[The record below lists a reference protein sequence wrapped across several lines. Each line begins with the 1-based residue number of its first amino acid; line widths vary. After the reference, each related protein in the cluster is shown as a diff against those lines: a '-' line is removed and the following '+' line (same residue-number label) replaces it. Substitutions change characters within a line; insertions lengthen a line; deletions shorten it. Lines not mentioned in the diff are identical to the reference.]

1 MKREQPSPLGAPTG
15 GGILASWTTQQL
27 VSFLGAVSTCRSEG
41 DAVRTAAEAVAAAT
55 DAEAGV
61 VVLGGRIVS
70 CIGFGRHEV
79 PVEQLLAVCRGGA
92 EFIEVP
98 GVGTADVCVAQLG
111 GLSDGYLLA
120 ARAGEDFGAGERA
133 MINAMAN
140 VLTLTLDL
148 LRALGSERSAREV
161 SERTTDQVSE
171 LLTKVREQRQL
182 TLDRFSRI
190 QRAIAARSQLQDV
203 LDAITTTACELV
215 ECDLAVL
222 RITTAD
228 LVSTIGYHA
237 GGHPGAQS
245 PSHRRHGVDPDGI
258 GTLAQRLGQPVVD
271 NAFAVQAE
279 ARRYGVPTVRTAVAV
294 PVRHGDRQIGFLMLG
309 SRQEGHEMTHLEQ
322 SLAVTLAEHAAL
334 AVQDSQT
341 VSALHEALED
351 AVHKASHDAL
361 TGLANR
367 ATFLATLERSLARG
381 ITGTGPRPCVL
392 YVDLDYFKVVNDTYG
407 HQVGDELLSV
417 TAARLQS
424 GVRAD
429 DLVARLGGDEFAVL
443 LGSVTDEDQAERL
456 ADRLHHE
463 VSKPVQLAS
472 QRFYPSAS
480 IGVAPAVT
488 DDLPAALLNRADLAL
503 YEAKRRGRGQVT
515 RYDMSLENS
524 ATPSRRLTS
533 PPPVPAPRNR
543 AAGTL

>member
-1 MKREQPSPLGAPTG
+1 MSPDRPSPLGATAG

-27 VSFLGAVSTCRSEG
+27 VSFLGAVSACRNED
-41 DAVRTAAEAVAAAT
+41 DAVRTAAEAVASAT
-55 DAEAGV
+55 DAEAGL
-61 VVLGGRIVS
+61 VVLDGRIVS
-70 CIGFGRHEV
+70 CIGFGRQPVPTEQVLEVCHEV
-79 PVEQLLAVCRGGA
+79 RST
-92 EFIEVP
+92 IDVP
-98 GVGTADVCVAQLG
+98 GVGSADVCVAELG
-111 GLSDGYLLA
+111 GHSDGYLLA

-140 VLTLTLDL
+140 FLTLTLDL
-148 LRALGSERSAREV
+148 LRALGSERAAREV

-228 LVSTIGYHA
+228 LVSTIGYQAGDHHA
-237 GGHPGAQS
+237 
-245 PSHRRHGVDPDGI
+245 SHRRHAVDPDGI
-258 GTLAQRLGQPVVD
+258 GSMAQRLGQPLVD
-271 NAFAVQAE
+271 NGFAAQPE
-279 ARRYGVPTVRTAVAV
+279 ARRYGHPTVQAAVAV

-309 SRQEGHEMTHLEQ
+309 SRQPRHEMTHLEQ

-341 VSALHEALED
+341 VNALHEALDD

-367 ATFLATLERSLARG
+367 ATFLTALEQSLACE
-381 ITGTGPRPCVL
+381 ITETGARPCVM

-407 HQVGDELLSV
+407 HQVGDELLTV
-417 TAARLQS
+417 TASRLQS
-424 GVRAD
+424 GVRSD

-443 LGSVTDEDQAERL
+443 LRSVTDEAQAKRL
-456 ADRLHHE
+456 ADRLYAE
-463 VSKPVQLAS
+463 VSSPVQLAA
-472 QRFYPSAS
+472 QMFYPSSS
-480 IGVAPAVT
+480 IGVAPAQQG
-488 DDLPAALLNRADLAL
+488 DLPATLLNRADLAL
-503 YEAKRRGRGQVT
+503 YEAKRLGRGRVAL
-515 RYDMSLENS
+515 YDACLENGS
-524 ATPSRRLTS
+524 QPGRSTAEPAAAH
-533 PPPVPAPRNR
+533 PVPAPRNE
-543 AAGTL
+543 AAGAV